1 MLRRLTY
8 AAVATAGT
16 VAFAL
21 PALAQPLPTQQFPYK
36 SGPVTLASCTLNE
49 HKSDSTVSP
58 KSLRI
63 NYFNNVEGSKLTSIT
78 FRVRYGG
85 TPVTMTDTGS
95 FEFKQSITHQFDLLG
110 GAPWTGSRPQVCRV
124 LTATFA
130 DGRVVNPIYDGPD
143 GQDAPGAAGAPPA
156 AMAPAP
162 MAPPPVLA
170 PPAAAPAV
178 PPAPAATPT

>member
-1 MLRRLTY
+1 MLRRLTC

-63 NYFNNVEGSKLTSIT
+63 NYYNNVEGSKLTSVT

-110 GAPWTGSRPQVCRV
+110 GTPWTGPRPQVCRV

-130 DGRVVNPIYDGPD
+130 DGRVVNPVYDGPD
-143 GQDAPGAAGAPPA
+143 GQNAAGAAGGPPA
-156 AMAPAP
+156 AMVAPPAAPAP
-162 MAPPPVLA
+162 MAA
-170 PPAAAPAV
+170 PPAVPAI
-178 PPAPAATPT
+178 PPAPGPTPT

>member
-21 PALAQPLPTQQFPYK
+21 PALAQPLPTQQYPFK

-49 HKSDSTVSP
+49 HTSDSTVSP

-63 NYFNNVEGSKLTSIT
+63 NYFNNVAGSKLTSVT

-85 TPVTMTDTGS
+85 TPVTMTDTGN
-95 FEFKQSITHQFDLLG
+95 FEFKQAITHQFDLLG
-110 GAPWTGSRPQVCRV
+110 GTPWTGPHPQVCRV

-130 DGRVVNPIYDGPD
+130 DGHVVNPAYDGPGGD
-143 GQDAPGAAGAPPA
+143 ADAPAGSGTMGPPLGMPPPGAPPA
-156 AMAPAP
+156 PAP
-162 MAPPPVLA
+162 E
-170 PPAAAPAV
+170 
-178 PPAPAATPT
+178 PTST

>member
-8 AAVATAGT
+8 AAIATAGT
-16 VAFAL
+16 VALAL

-49 HKSDSTVSP
+49 HTSDSTVSP

-63 NYFNNVEGSKLTSIT
+63 NYFNNVEGTKLTSVT

-95 FEFKQSITHQFDLLG
+95 FGFKQSITHQFDLLG
-110 GAPWTGSRPQVCRV
+110 GSPWTGSRPQVCRV

-130 DGRVVNPIYDGPD
+130 DGRVVNPSYDGPD
-143 GQDAPGAAGAPPA
+143 GQDAAGAAGGAPGATKPA
-156 AMAPAP
+156 PVPPPRLDSPLAPAP
-162 MAPPPVLA
+162 V
-170 PPAAAPAV
+170 APA
-178 PPAPAATPT
+178 PTPT